1 MVRVWSLQAESSKE
15 AVVGGDGVAVV
26 AKMRL
31 GAEQR
36 YGYGLPFAVQL
47 AVGVKCDGSSSSPCA
62 ASASWYYGD
71 Y

>member
-15 AVVGGDGVAVV
+15 AVVGGDGVAVA

-36 YGYGLPFAVQL
+36 YGYGLPFAVSL
-47 AVGVKCDGSSSSPCA
+47 G
-62 ASASWYYGD
+62 
-71 Y
+71 